1 MSRDPTR
8 EPPRRTPLR
17 YRLSFRQLLLVAFL
31 LVGAVLSASSLY
43 VLVTL
48 ERLAAHSRESA
59 REAVRLTEAA
69 ERLGERTLTMERS
82 ARQFL
87 VLDDPVFRQRF
98 LDAWQ
103 EARVAL
109 DTLAGVLPEASA
121 SDFDTWQHHGEGAR
135 ELLEGGKPRRG
146 GNEAA
151 LFAHFAQLRD
161 VNERLALTAKRRV
174 ERGNDALIAELEHQ
188 RGLLGAQVAA
198 AAVLAVL
205 LAIGFGLWLTRPL
218 ARLER
223 AIGRLGDGRFDQEIV
238 VRGPDDL
245 RRVAEQLDWLRRRL
259 AALEADK
266 ARFLRHVSHE
276 LKTPLASLREGV
288 ALLDDE
294 VPGPLGPAQHE
305 VVGIL
310 MQNVAALQ
318 AQIEGLLRYN
328 AAVFDAGRAA
338 HRRVALQPLIAQAVE
353 AQRLQWQAHAL
364 NVEVAGDDATLLAD
378 ADQLGVV
385 FGNLL
390 SNAIRFSPEG
400 GRIRFELATQ
410 LQVVWI
416 DCRDEGP
423 GVAPDDAAR
432 IFEPFY
438 QGRRQPPGARHGSG
452 IGLSIVHEYIAVL
465 GGTIALRPSERGAH
479 FRIEL
484 PL

>member
-1 MSRDPTR
+1 MSRDAAR
-8 EPPRRTPLR
+8 DASQRTPLR

-87 VLDDPVFRQRF
+87 VLDDPVFLQRF
-98 LDAWQ
+98 LDAWK

-121 SDFDTWQHHGEGAR
+121 SDFDAWQRHGEGAR
-135 ELLEGGKPRRG
+135 QLLEAGKPRRG
-146 GNEAA
+146 GEAA

-174 ERGNDALIAELEHQ
+174 ERGNDALIAELERQ

-205 LAIGFGLWLTRPL
+205 LALCFGLWLTRPL

-223 AIGRLGDGRFDQEIV
+223 AIARLGEGRFDQEIA
-238 VRGPDDL
+238 VRGPEDL
-245 RRVAEQLDWLRRRL
+245 RRVAAQLDWLRRRL

-294 VPGPLGPAQHE
+294 VPGPLAPAQHE

-310 MQNVAALQ
+310 RQNVAALQ
-318 AQIEGLLRYN
+318 TQIEDLLRYN
-328 AAVFDAGRAA
+328 AAVFDAGRAVHA
-338 HRRVALQPLIAQAVE
+338 RLALQPAIAAAVE
-353 AQRLQWQAHAL
+353 SQRLQWQAHGL
-364 NVEVAGDDATLLAD
+364 SVTVEGDDATLLAD
-378 ADQLGVV
+378 ADQLGAV

-390 SNAIRFSPEG
+390 SNAIRFSPQG
-400 GRIRFELATQ
+400 GRIRFGVSARPGA
-410 LQVVWI
+410 VWI
-416 DCRDEGP
+416 DCRDDGP

-452 IGLSIVHEYIAVL
+452 IGLSIVHEYIAAL
-465 GGTIALRPSERGAH
+465 GGTIALLPSERGAH